1 MNESEKSGL
10 QFNHPSWET
19 RFASA
24 MSAHLNI
31 SMFVFSLWSPN
42 FIYCGLWIFSPRSSP
57 SSTQICIF
65 TNESYSLWYSS
76 AVLTPPLPLL
86 CGLCARR
93 SASPSTLF
101 IILMV
106 QLYLALVQLL
116 SAYQKCW
123 GIQGERRAS
132 REGETVRIR
141 ESERAGNGQCPLE
154 GIICTFSINKED
166 RLITGLTRAGRGS
179 SCQKDRHNYQPSK
192 CIHMGAQRRGG
203 GRTKAGVVAAVGW
216 WRGDLWQ
223 MDLANKQRWEP
234 HYGCLWGSRRIRTW
248 HDYDQKD
255 KRHSPDEREVEERER
270 EHDN

>member
-1 MNESEKSGL
+1 
-10 QFNHPSWET
+10 
-19 RFASA
+19 
-24 MSAHLNI
+24 
-31 SMFVFSLWSPN
+31 MFVVIFYCIFSKLYLLWPVI
-42 FIYCGLWIFSPRSSP
+42 FFSPRSSP

-65 TNESYSLWYSS
+65 TNESYSLWHSS
-76 AVLTPPLPLL
+76 AVLTPPSPLL
-86 CGLCARR
+86 RGLCARH

-123 GIQGERRAS
+123 GIQGERRAA

-192 CIHMGAQRRGG
+192 CIHMAAQRRGG
-203 GRTKAGVVAAVGW
+203 GRAKAGVVAAAGW
-216 WRGDLWQ
+216 WWWWWGGYLWQ
-223 MDLANKQRWEP
+223 MDLANKQQWEP
-234 HYGCLWGSRRIRTW
+234 HYGCLWGSKCIRTW

-255 KRHSPDEREVEERER
+255 KRHSLEEWEVGEREKED
-270 EHDN
+270 DN